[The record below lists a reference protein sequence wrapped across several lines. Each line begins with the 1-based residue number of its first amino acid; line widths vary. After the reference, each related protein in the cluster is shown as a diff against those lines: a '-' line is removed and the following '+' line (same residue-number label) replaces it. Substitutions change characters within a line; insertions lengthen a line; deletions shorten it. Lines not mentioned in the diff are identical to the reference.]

1 MDIELLLENEKNK
14 ALSVLKEYNN
24 KYKNLNNL
32 QLINALNYLLVLLE
46 NETNIEIKKI
56 LQEDINIINEYL

>member
-1 MDIELLLENEKNK
+1 MDIELVLENEKKK
-14 ALSVLKEYNN
+14 ALSVLKDYNI

-32 QLINALNYLLVLLE
+32 QLVNALNYLFILLE

>member
-1 MDIELLLENEKNK
+1 MDIELVLENEKKK
-14 ALSVLKEYNN
+14 ALSVLKDYNI

-32 QLINALNYLLVLLE
+32 QLVNALNYLVVLLE
-46 NETNIEIKKI
+46 NETNVEIKKI

>member
-1 MDIELLLENEKNK
+1 MDIELVLENEKSK
-14 ALSVLKEYNN
+14 ALSVLKDYNN

-32 QLINALNYLLVLLE
+32 QLINALNYLLILLE
-46 NETNIEIKKI
+46 NEHNVEIKKI

>member
-1 MDIELLLENEKNK
+1 MDIELVLENEKSK
-14 ALSVLKEYNN
+14 ALSVLKDYNN

-32 QLINALNYLLVLLE
+32 QLINALNYLLILLE
-46 NETNIEIKKI
+46 NEHNIEIKKI

>member
-1 MDIELLLENEKNK
+1 MDIDLVLENEKKK
-14 ALSVLKEYNN
+14 ALSVLKDYNI

-32 QLINALNYLLVLLE
+32 QLVNALNYLFILLE

>member
-1 MDIELLLENEKNK
+1 MDVELVLENEKNK

-24 KYKNLNNL
+24 KYKNLNNV
-32 QLINALNYLLVLLE
+32 QLINALNYLLILLE
-46 NETNIEIKKI
+46 NEHNVEIKKI

>member
-14 ALSVLKEYNN
+14 ELSVLKEYNN

>member
-1 MDIELLLENEKNK
+1 MDIELVLENEKIK

-24 KYKNLNNL
+24 KYKNLNNV
-32 QLINALNYLLVLLE
+32 QLINALNYLIILLE
-46 NETNIEIKKI
+46 NENNIEIKKI